1 MRTPRRTRLAVAT
14 VDDVHRLRATFTK
27 EPTLNILPRPD
38 DELERA
44 AEAGWAIML
53 LYGNE
58 LVAHAYAFAVSGSPV
73 VELGGAEVASGFQ
86 GHRIQKELLFPVRV
100 AAVLES
106 HGPEVPITTVID
118 PNNVRSV
125 DNAKAV
131 GFVPWEAPMRPSLL
145 IASVV
150 RSRPRQRTAEVGAV
164 RPSIIC
170 HGKAPYSA
178 CARCSAT
185 PNERQAYS
193 FRVAKGPDWLSMS
206 AGWRFSA
213 NRGGAFSGT
222 LSAPLNATN
231 LRDTVNR
238 ATRVHSVRGLSPR
251 TRPHVADWAL
261 LQV

>member
-131 GFVPWEAPMRPSLL
+131 GFVPWEAPDEALFVDCIR
-145 IASVV
+145 
-150 RSRPRQRTAEVGAV
+150 
-164 RPSIIC
+164 
-170 HGKAPYSA
+170 
-178 CARCSAT
+178 CAKQASAT
-185 PNERQAYS
+185 
-193 FRVAKGPDWLSMS
+193 
-206 AGWRFSA
+206 
-213 NRGGAFSGT
+213 NRGSRCCSTVYHLPWKSAVQCVRT
-222 LSAPLNATN
+222 L
-231 LRDTVNR
+231 LRNTER
-238 ATRVHSVRGLSPR
+238 ATSLFLPGREGAGLVVDVSGL
-251 TRPHVADWAL
+251 AL
-261 LQV
+261 LGESRRRILWDLVGTTECNEPA